1 MININTLKRHSMS
14 TVIQVVQ
21 HLSPGGIEVMALELK
36 KINQKYSRVLILS
49 LEGESNHAIAQW
61 PRLKEMSDELIF
73 MNKKPGIDPT
83 LIPKLINLF
92 KKEKATAIH
101 THHIGPLLYAGI
113 AARLAGI
120 KYRVHTEHDTWHLE
134 DKKRR
139 HVQKLAL
146 CLSNPQLTADASI
159 VADSMRAHLN
169 RHDIHI
175 IKNGIDV
182 SRFIPGNSSQ
192 ARIKLQLPTDKVIVG
207 SSGRLEEVK
216 GHKVLIDAMSHLHK
230 NIHLVIAGNGSLHD
244 ELIRQAKDLNL
255 IDRIHFIGHIDDM
268 PTFYQ
273 ALDVF
278 CLPSF
283 LEGMPLAPLE
293 AQACGIPAVIT
304 DTGGA
309 SEALSDDTGELVP
322 PGNSEALSEALRT
335 VLLRK
340 KRISPR
346 SFVET
351 NGNAKVMAKAYA
363 ELCHIEPKIEGASI
377 W

>member
-1 MININTLKRHSMS
+1 MS

-49 LEGESNHAIAQW
+49 LEGESDQAIAQW
-61 PRLKEMSDELIF
+61 PRLQEMSDELIF
-73 MNKKPGIDPT
+73 MKKKPGIDST

-139 HVQKLAL
+139 NVQKLAL
-146 CLSNPQLTADASI
+146 RLSNPQLTADASI
-159 VADSMRAHLN
+159 VAASMRAHLN

-182 SRFIPGNSSQ
+182 SKFIPGNSYQ
-192 ARIKLQLPTDKVIVG
+192 ARIKLQLPTDKIIIG
-207 SSGRLEEVK
+207 CSGRLEKVK
-216 GHKVLIDAMSHLHK
+216 GHRVLIDAMSHLHK
-230 NIHLVIAGNGSLHD
+230 NIHLVIAGHGSLHS
-244 ELIRQAKDLNL
+244 ELIHQANDLNVS
-255 IDRIHFIGHIDDM
+255 DRVHFIGHIDDM

-273 ALDVF
+273 ALNVF

-309 SEALSDDTGELVP
+309 SEALSNDTGELVP

-351 NGNAKVMAKAYA
+351 NGNAQTMAKAYA
-363 ELCHIEPKIEGASI
+363 KLCNIKPQVEGAAT